1 MRKAIKR
8 GSIERTISRAGIRMV
23 VPSAIV
29 IFVFV
34 LYPILKSLFMSF
46 HDWNIIKNTKNY
58 IGIDNYIRAF
68 TDERFLNALKNTI
81 VYTVSYVPI
90 LVILS
95 LLIAVFLSYNFKGS
109 SAYKAILFLPAITSM
124 AIIAI
129 VFRFLIDG
137 DIGFVSI
144 WLKSLGFHVS
154 DVLREPKTA
163 MAMVVF
169 VGVWRWLGFNMVIIL
184 AGLNAIPESLYE
196 AAEID
201 GAGKTR
207 QFFSITLPLLAPT
220 MSFTIIT
227 NLISSFQVFDQVYVM
242 TKGGPMFSTEVLV
255 YYIYYRGFNVFEM
268 GYSSAMAFILFCIIL
283 AITLFQLKSF
293 KGSETNGDYQ

>member
-1 MRKAIKR
+1 
-8 GSIERTISRAGIRMV
+8 
-23 VPSAIV
+23 
-29 IFVFV
+29 
-34 LYPILKSLFMSF
+34 
-46 HDWNIIKNTKNY
+46 
-58 IGIDNYIRAF
+58 
-68 TDERFLNALKNTI
+68 
-81 VYTVSYVPI
+81 
-90 LVILS
+90 
-95 LLIAVFLSYNFKGS
+95 
-109 SAYKAILFLPAITSM
+109 
-124 AIIAI
+124 
-129 VFRFLIDG
+129 
-137 DIGFVSI
+137 
-144 WLKSLGFHVS
+144 
-154 DVLREPKTA
+154 
-163 MAMVVF
+163 MVVF

-201 GAGKTR
+201 GAGKIR

-283 AITLFQLKSF
+283 AITMFQLKSF